1 MLQSIP
7 PRSYGH
13 DVLLKRIGSAI
24 ELTEVERALIKNYA
38 IRFEIRPKGSL
49 IAEEG
54 DAARRSC
61 FLVSG
66 WALRQTFLSDG
77 RRQIFGFVLPGDPLE
92 PFSCLGE
99 VIPGGIVAVTSV
111 HLVDTVS
118 TSHDKNQPHDLERYY
133 YTIARQHLQFARNQL
148 LRLGCHN
155 AYQRIAHFLLEMHER
170 LSMVGMV
177 SDGSFNFPLTQEM
190 LADAL
195 GLSIVHVNRTMKQLR
210 EADLVHLKNGCV
222 HLLHRKK
229 LSAIS
234 EYVSILH

>member
-118 TSHDKNQPHDLERYY
+118 TSHDKNQAHDLERYY